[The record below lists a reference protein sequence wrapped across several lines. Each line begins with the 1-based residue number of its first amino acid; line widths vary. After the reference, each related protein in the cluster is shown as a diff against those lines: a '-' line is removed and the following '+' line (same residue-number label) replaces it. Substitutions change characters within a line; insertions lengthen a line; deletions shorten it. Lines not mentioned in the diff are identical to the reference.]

1 MHKARLTTALL
12 DYISPFFQK
21 RINSI
26 SRMWSQLCLFIY
38 QLIYL
43 SINND
48 HNYWAVAIRS
58 KLDLGFGCHGTW
70 NNVLPSLF
78 IKRFSVKFFVF
89 YFFVAG
95 LCFHQKLFWYCP
107 SCLLD
112 GCIENSQLQW
122 LLQTLVLHFQWRWMF
137 CSSTHRRSCLH
148 ADRW

>member
-1 MHKARLTTALL
+1 MHKASLTTAVL

-21 RINSI
+21 RINST
-26 SRMWSQLCLFIY
+26 SQLWGQPCLFIY

-43 SINND
+43 SIHND

-58 KLDLGFGCHGTW
+58 KLDLGIGCHGTW

-78 IKRFSVKFFVF
+78 INRFSVNFF
-89 YFFVAG
+89 AG

-112 GCIENSQLQW
+112 GCIENLRLQW

-137 CSSTHRRSCLH
+137 CSSAHWRSRLHGDRR
-148 ADRW
+148 